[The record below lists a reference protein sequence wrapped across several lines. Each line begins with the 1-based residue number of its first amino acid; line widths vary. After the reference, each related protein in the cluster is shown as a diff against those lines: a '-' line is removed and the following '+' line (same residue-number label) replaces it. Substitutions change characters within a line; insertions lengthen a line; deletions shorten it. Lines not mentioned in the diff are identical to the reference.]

1 MQFRRILPAPIGGVV
16 AVRGILSGTT
26 LTLGLSLQR
35 KERSLTGSDEA
46 YFWGTTYFRIRVRI
60 AIGQIGQRGSI
71 MRNAQMTLDEDLVIA
86 VDKVAKRMG
95 TMRSAFT
102 RDALRSALGRIR
114 VKELER
120 KQRDG
125 YRRKPVKKGEF
136 DIVPLRAR
144 V

>member
-1 MQFRRILPAPIGGVV
+1 
-16 AVRGILSGTT
+16 
-26 LTLGLSLQR
+26 
-35 KERSLTGSDEA
+35 
-46 YFWGTTYFRIRVRI
+46 
-60 AIGQIGQRGSI
+60 

-102 RDALRSALGRIR
+102 RDALRSALGRFR

-125 YRRKPVKKGEF
+125 YRRKPV
-136 DIVPLRAR
+136 PLRAR